1 MTLLHQLH
9 TMLRTAVVITPIVLL
24 LACGGG
30 GGSGGSGGG
39 GSSTPAF
46 SAAITGTS
54 RIVANTRYDY
64 SATAA
69 NGAATNFGW
78 DWGDITTDPT
88 TNGSVNKVWYQPFN
102 STTTLTVT
110 GSSGAL
116 ATSSQAYTVIS
127 HPVMTK
133 AEHACA
139 IRADNSVACWG
150 NNDYGQLGDGTQI
163 GRTTPV
169 AVKGLANAIGL
180 TGNDK
185 ESCAL
190 LGTLTAN
197 VAGGSVVCWG
207 AIDTQGAPLA
217 NNINFVPTP
226 VTGLTN
232 VVSLASGS
240 FHHCALKADGTVW
253 CWGYQASRSVFGNG
267 PVLDPTLLTLAPVQV
282 AGITDATVLASGND
296 HVCIIRTN
304 KTVKCWGW
312 NDYGQTG
319 STALTQNGLQPVTD
333 TTTPFAVPGVTNAV
347 SLSLGAATSCAVLAN
362 GGMQCWGD
370 NDRGQNASGT
380 AIGVLGTQLVH
391 FKPTPVTTPITNV
404 AAGAQGFPACALKTN
419 GSVTCWGDAQPVNSL
434 SHPSALEA
442 TITQLG
448 TDNAYVSSGA
458 FTCVLKIDGRLFC
471 RGVNNAGQ
479 LGDGSGLDS
488 PVAFVQVVMPVRP
501 ADLKLASNAITSGG
515 SHSCAINTN
524 SDAACWGGNGSGQLG
539 NGTNAN
545 SNVPTVVSIPGGVI
559 AISAG
564 GAHTCAVKTN
574 GDVVC
579 WGANYFGQLG
589 NASFLDSNTPVSVS
603 IPGGAVSIS
612 SGEGHSC
619 AIKSGG
625 DSVCWGSNYYGQ
637 LGIGLTNNS
646 ATPVAVNITGG
657 VSAISAGAR
666 QTCALK
672 TNADI
677 VCWGEGGFGQYG
689 NGNNSIPFKPVTATL
704 LGSAVGVSVGYDFS
718 CTYNLVGEAACWGDG
733 GFGALGN
740 GASNSSKIP
749 VRVSLLGDANAVSA
763 GRYHACALKTNGLV
777 ACWGLNTNG
786 QLGNGSSTNANT
798 ATASSL
804 AGVAT
809 AVSSGNRHT
818 CALKSNGDVYCWGN
832 GINGQLGHSAN
843 SDSSVPVKV
852 IGLTSLISSSLL
864 FWK

>member
-1 MTLLHQLH
+1 MQTLLRSALAISA
-9 TMLRTAVVITPIVLL
+9 MGIAVGL
-24 LACGGG
+24 LASCGGG
-30 GGSGGSGGG
+30 GGGGGGG
-39 GSSTPAF
+39 GSSTPVF

-69 NGAATNFGW
+69 NGTATNFAW
-78 DWGDITTDPT
+78 DWGDTTANPT
-88 TNGSVNKVWYQPFN
+88 TNGSATKVWYQPRN

-110 GSSGAL
+110 GSAGAL
-116 ATSSQAYTVIS
+116 ATSTQAYTVIS

-169 AVKGLANAIGL
+169 AVKGLTNAIGL

-207 AIDTQGAPLA
+207 AIDVQGAPLA
-217 NNINFVPTP
+217 NNINFAPTP
-226 VTGLTN
+226 VAGLTN

-296 HVCIIRTN
+296 HVCIIRAN

-333 TTTPFAVPGVTNAV
+333 TPTPFAVPGVTNAV

-391 FKPTPVTTPITNV
+391 FKPTPLTTPITNV

-419 GSVTCWGDAQPVNSL
+419 GSVTCWGDAQPVNSM

-488 PVAFVQVVMPVRP
+488 PVAFVQVVM
-501 ADLKLASNAITSGG
+501 ADVGAGNIKLASKAISVGG
-515 SHSCAINTN
+515 RHVCAIKSNG
-524 SDAACWGGNGSGQLG
+524 DPVCWGENQVGQLG
-539 NGTNAN
+539 NTVAGSSDLPVNVNLAGGVTAISAGERHTCAIKTNSDVVCWGAN
-545 SNVPTVVSIPGGVI
+545 DYGQLGNASNINSFAPVVVSIPGGVVSI
-559 AISAG
+559 SSGINHTCAVKVGGSVVCWGINYASQLGNGSTNDSNVPVPANVSGGVTSVSAGELHTCAIKLNGEVVCWGDGSFGQFGNGTTNSPFTSINTSLLAGVTSLSSGIFNSCAIDAAANVACWGNGDYGQLGNGLNTSSNVPVRVSNLTNVNAIASGRIHGCSLKIGGIVDCWGNNYSGQLGNSTNASASTPSNVNLTGLVTAISAG
-564 GAHTCAVKTN
+564 G
-574 GDVVC
+574 
-579 WGANYFGQLG
+579 GA
-589 NASFLDSNTPVSVS
+589 T
-603 IPGGAVSIS
+603 
-612 SGEGHSC
+612 C
-619 AIKSGG
+619 AIK
-625 DSVCWGSNYYGQ
+625 
-637 LGIGLTNNS
+637 L
-646 ATPVAVNITGG
+646 
-657 VSAISAGAR
+657 
-666 QTCALK
+666 
-672 TNADI
+672 
-677 VCWGEGGFGQYG
+677 
-689 NGNNSIPFKPVTATL
+689 
-704 LGSAVGVSVGYDFS
+704 
-718 CTYNLVGEAACWGDG
+718 
-733 GFGALGN
+733 
-740 GASNSSKIP
+740 
-749 VRVSLLGDANAVSA
+749 
-763 GRYHACALKTNGLV
+763 
-777 ACWGLNTNG
+777 
-786 QLGNGSSTNANT
+786 
-798 ATASSL
+798 
-804 AGVAT
+804 
-809 AVSSGNRHT
+809 
-818 CALKSNGDVYCWGN
+818 NGDVYCWGTY
-832 GINGQLGHSAN
+832 IQLGNGSQ
-843 SDSSVPVKV
+843 SDSNVPVKV
-852 IGLTSLISSSLL
+852 VGLTSLISNPLL

>member
-1 MTLLHQLH
+1 MQTLLRSALAISA
-9 TMLRTAVVITPIVLL
+9 MGIAVGL
-24 LACGGG
+24 LASCGGGGGGGGG
-30 GGSGGSGGG
+30 GGSG
-39 GSSTPAF
+39 TPAF

-54 RIVANTRYDY
+54 RIVANRRYDY

-78 DWGDITTDPT
+78 DWGDTTTSPT
-88 TNGSVNKVWYQPFN
+88 TNGSVNKVWYQPRN

-110 GSSGAL
+110 GSAGAL
-116 ATSSQAYTVIS
+116 ATSTQAYTVIT

-139 IRADNSVACWG
+139 IRADNTVACWG
-150 NNDYGQLGDGTQI
+150 NNDFGQLGDATQI
-163 GRTTPV
+163 TRTTPV
-169 AVKGLANAIGL
+169 AVKGLTNAIGL

-190 LGTLTAN
+190 LGTFTVNAP
-197 VAGGSVVCWG
+197 GGTVVCWG
-207 AIDTQGAPLA
+207 AIDTQGAPTA
-217 NNINFVPTP
+217 SNINFAPTP
-226 VTGLTN
+226 VSGLSN

-296 HVCIIRTN
+296 HVCIIRAN

-442 TITQLG
+442 IITQLG

-488 PVAFVQVVMPVRP
+488 PVAFVQVVMGEVLAGSAKPNTAIASSQGLSCVIKGDNTVACWNANFASQPPVTV
-501 ADLKLASNAITSGG
+501 AGLTDIKAITASSGNY
-515 SHSCAINTN
+515 SISFCATKT
-524 SDAACWGGNGSGQLG
+524 DGTTYCWGSALVVTLSTFTTSEAIAIGDTHLCSIKADQSLECRGTNNWGQLG
-539 NGTNAN
+539 NGTNFNSAVPVAVQGVGGVGTLGSIVSISGGEVSTCAAN
-545 SNVPTVVSIPGGVI
+545 STGAVFCWGYNASNQLGNGGYPAFSNTPV
-559 AISAG
+559 
-564 GAHTCAVKTN
+564 AVKGISGVGTLSSIAAVAS
-574 GDVVC
+574 GASHSCALGISGEVVC
-579 WGANYFGQLG
+579 WGYDYNTLG
-589 NASFLDSNTPVSVS
+589 RGVPATYSAAAPGNVVDVS
-603 IPGGAVSIS
+603 GTG
-612 SGEGHSC
+612 
-619 AIKSGG
+619 
-625 DSVCWGSNYYGQ
+625 N
-637 LGIGLTNNS
+637 LTNVKAL
-646 ATPVAVNITGG
+646 ATSFGT
-657 VSAISAGAR
+657 S
-666 QTCALK
+666 CALK
-672 TNADI
+672 NSGNV
-677 VCWGEGGFGQYG
+677 VCWGEGG
-689 NGNNSIPFKPVTATL
+689 S
-704 LGSAVGVSVGYDFS
+704 
-718 CTYNLVGEAACWGDG
+718 GE
-733 GFGALGN
+733 LGN
-740 GASNSSKIP
+740 GATADSSKP
-749 VRVSLLGDANAVSA
+749 VEVKGLNGSGLLGGISA
-763 GRYHACALKTNGLV
+763 ISLSARGAACG
-777 ACWGLNTNG
+777 
-786 QLGNGSSTNANT
+786 
-798 ATASSL
+798 
-804 AGVAT
+804 
-809 AVSSGNRHT
+809 
-818 CALKSNGDVYCWGN
+818 LKSNGEVWCWGY
-832 GINGQLGHSAN
+832 GYGST
-843 SDSSVPVKV
+843 PVLVTGLSGV
-852 IGLTSLISSSLL
+852 ILKPLL